1 VNLFIVALML
11 VAFGGVSSLIP
22 RLPRWWESVLGN
34 GLMVL
39 GCGVGLVPAIQ
50 VLGGHP
56 IPSLSV
62 TWAVPGGE
70 MKLAID
76 PLSALFLLL
85 LFIVSGSAVTFG
97 IPYFQRYAKE
107 HSLKPVQFFLSGL
120 ILAMALLFTAQNA
133 ILFLA
138 SWEIMALSAFFLIVF
153 EDHHEQVRKA
163 GLLYLIMTHMG
174 TLCLFVVFLLLGRA
188 AGSFSFSRMAGNVA
202 LLGVSTPIFLLA
214 LGAFGIKAGFM
225 PLHIW
230 LQEAHPAAPSPVSAL
245 MSGVVIKT
253 GIYGLARVISFFPSF
268 PAWWGVLLVMIGTTS
283 GILGV
288 LWALAQHDV
297 KRLLAYHSIENIGI
311 IALGLGFGC
320 LGLSLHSP
328 MVAALGLAGGLWHV
342 LNHGLFKSLLFL
354 GAGSVFHATGSRDMD
369 HMGGLW
375 KKMPW
380 TGLCV
385 LVGSV
390 AICGLPPLNGFVS
403 EWLIYH
409 ASFHLGLHYGSFYF
423 LLGVPVLALI
433 GALAAACFTK
443 AFGVQFLGSA
453 RTEAAAQAQEG
464 GPLMLIPMLL
474 LAALCFWIGLF
485 PGCFL
490 PAMGRVTSVFSS
502 APAEDLR
509 HVTANQAGL
518 LSMVSWLSL
527 GIIGVIGLLVL
538 VRYLF
543 FRRKTVA
550 ASATWGCG
558 YALASARM
566 QYTSSSYAQ
575 FSTSLFRD
583 FLAPEVRAEK
593 VTGYFPNQGYFESHT
608 PDAVLDRFLPWIDAR
623 VREGLRRVQR
633 LQQGRVQFYLAYVL
647 IFLIGL
653 LIWQFHGVS
662 VAWNKLFLLDMVECV
677 HRR

>member
-1 VNLFIVALML
+1 MNLFIVALIL
-11 VAFGGVSSLIP
+11 VALGGLSSLIL
-22 RLPRWWESVLGN
+22 RLPRWWESGISN

-39 GCGVGLVPAIQ
+39 GCVVGLVPAIQ
-50 VLGGHP
+50 VLAGNP
-56 IPSLSV
+56 IPSLSFP
-62 TWAVPGGE
+62 WAVPGGE
-70 MKLAID
+70 IKLAID

-107 HSLKPVQFFLSGL
+107 HSLKSVQFFLSSL
-120 ILAMALLFTAQNA
+120 IISMALLFTAQNA

-138 SWEIMALSAFFLIVF
+138 SWEIMALSAFFLVVF
-153 EDHHEQVRKA
+153 EDHNDQVQKA

-174 TLCLFVVFLLLGRA
+174 TLCLFVMFLLLGRA
-188 AGSFSFSRMAGNVA
+188 AGSFSFSQMAGNAA
-202 LLGVSTPIFLLA
+202 LLDASAPIFLLA
-214 LGAFGIKAGFM
+214 LCAFGIKAGFM

-253 GIYGLARVISFFPSF
+253 GIYGLARVISLFPSF
-268 PAWWGVLLVMIGTTS
+268 PAWWGALLVMIGTTS

-288 LWALAQHDV
+288 LWALAQHDF

-311 IALGLGFGC
+311 VALGLGFGC
-320 LGLSLHSP
+320 LGLSLHHP
-328 MVAALGLAGGLWHV
+328 VVGMLGLAGGLWHV

-369 HMGGLW
+369 RMGGLW

-403 EWLIYH
+403 EWLIYN
-409 ASFHLGLHYGSFYF
+409 ASFNLGLHYGSFYF
-423 LLGVPVLALI
+423 LLGVPALALI

-453 RTEAAAQAQEG
+453 RTDTAAQAQEG

-502 APAEDLR
+502 ATAEEFR
-509 HVTANQAGL
+509 QVTANQAGL
-518 LSMVSWLSL
+518 LSVVSWLSL
-527 GIIGVIGLLVL
+527 GIVGGIGLLAL
-538 VRYLF
+538 VRYLLL
-543 FRRKTVA
+543 RSKTVD

-558 YALASARM
+558 YASASSRM

-583 FLAPEVRAEK
+583 LLAPQVHAEK
-593 VTGYFPNQGYFESHT
+593 ATGYFPSPGHCESHT
-608 PDAVLDRFLPWIDAR
+608 PDAVLDRFLPWMNMY
-623 VREGLRRVQR
+623 VHEGLRRVQR

-647 IFLIGL
+647 IFIIVL
-653 LIWQFHGVS
+653 LVWQFHGVS
-662 VAWNKLFLLDMVECV
+662 MAWNQLFLLDMAERM
-677 HRR
+677 HR

>member
-1 VNLFIVALML
+1 MNLFIVALIL
-11 VAFGGVSSLIP
+11 VALGGLSSLIP
-22 RLPRWWESVLGN
+22 RLPHRWESGISN
-34 GLMVL
+34 GFMVL
-39 GCGVGLVPAIQ
+39 GCVAGLVPAIQ
-50 VLGGHP
+50 VLAGHP

-62 TWAVPGGE
+62 PWAVPGGE

-97 IPYFQRYAKE
+97 VPYFQRYAGE
-107 HSLKPVQFFLSGL
+107 RSLQSVHVFLSSL
-120 ILAMALLFTAQNA
+120 IISMALLFTAQNA
-133 ILFLA
+133 ILFLTV
-138 SWEIMALSAFFLIVF
+138 WEIMAFSAFFLIIF
-153 EDHHEQVRKA
+153 EDRHEQVRNA
-163 GLLYLIMTHMG
+163 GLLYMVMAHMG
-174 TLCLFVVFLLLGRA
+174 TLCLFVMFLLLGRA
-188 AGSFSFSRMAGNVA
+188 AGSFSFSQMAGNAA
-202 LLGVSTPIFLLA
+202 LLNAGTPIFLLA
-214 LGAFGIKAGFM
+214 LIAFGIKAGFV

-288 LWALAQHDV
+288 LWALAQHDF

-320 LGLSLHSP
+320 LGLSLHHP
-328 MVAALGLAGGLWHV
+328 VVGMLGLAGGLWHV

-369 HMGGLW
+369 RLGGLW
-375 KKMPW
+375 KRMPW
-380 TGLCV
+380 TGLSV

-403 EWLIYH
+403 EWLIYN
-409 ASFHLGLHYGSFYF
+409 ASFHLGLRYGSFYF

-453 RTEAAAQAQEG
+453 RTDAAAYAREG
-464 GPLMLIPMLL
+464 GPLMLIPMFF
-474 LAALCFWIGLF
+474 LAALCCWIGIF
-485 PGCFL
+485 PAGFL
-490 PAMGRVTSVFSS
+490 PVMGRVTSVFSS
-502 APAEDLR
+502 VTMEEAR
-509 HVTANQAGL
+509 QITANHAGL
-518 LSMVSWLSL
+518 LSVVSWLSL
-527 GIIGVIGLLVL
+527 GIVGVIGLLVL
-538 VRYLF
+538 VRHLLL
-543 FRRKTVA
+543 RGKTVD
-550 ASATWGCG
+550 ASTTWGCG
-558 YALASARM
+558 YALVSSRM
-566 QYTSSSYAQ
+566 QYTSSSYVQ

-583 FLAPEVRAEK
+583 LLAPQVHTKKAA
-593 VTGYFPNQGYFESHT
+593 GYFPGQGHFKSHT
-608 PDAVLDRFLPWIDAR
+608 PDAVLDRLLPWVDAC
-623 VREGLRRVQR
+623 VREGLRWVQR

-653 LIWQFHGVS
+653 LVWQFHGVS
-662 VAWNKLFLLDMVECV
+662 MAWNKLFLLNM
-677 HRR
+677 

>member
-1 VNLFIVALML
+1 VNLFIVALIVIAL
-11 VAFGGVSSLIP
+11 GGLSSLMP
-22 RLPRWWESVLGN
+22 KLPQRRESVIGN
-34 GLMVL
+34 GLIVL
-39 GCGVGLVPAIQ
+39 GCIVGLVPAIQ
-50 VLGGHP
+50 VLTGSP
-56 IPSLSV
+56 VPSLSLP
-62 TWAVPGGE
+62 WAVPGGE

-107 HSLKPVQFFLSGL
+107 HSLKSVQLFLSSL
-120 ILAMALLFTAQNA
+120 ILSMALLFTAQNA
-133 ILFLA
+133 MLFLA
-138 SWEIMALSAFFLIVF
+138 AWEIMALSAFFLIIF
-153 EDHHEQVRKA
+153 EDHDEQVRKA
-163 GLLYLIMTHMG
+163 GLLYLIMTHTG

-188 AGSFSFSRMAGNVA
+188 ADSFSFSQMAGNAA
-202 LLGVSTPIFLLA
+202 LLDVGAPVFLLA
-214 LGAFGIKAGFM
+214 LIAFGIKAGFM

-245 MSGVVIKT
+245 MSGVVIKA

-268 PAWWGVLLVMIGTTS
+268 PAWWGVLLVMIGTIS

-320 LGLSLHSP
+320 LGLSLHHP
-328 MVAALGLAGGLWHV
+328 VVGMLGLAGGLWHV

-375 KKMPW
+375 KKMPG

-403 EWLIYH
+403 EWLIYN
-409 ASFHLGLHYGSFYF
+409 ASFNLGLHYGSFYF
-423 LLGVPVLALI
+423 LLGVPALALI

-453 RTEAAAQAQEG
+453 RTEAAAQAREG

-485 PGCFL
+485 PGYFL
-490 PAMGRVTSVFSS
+490 PVMGRVTSVFSS
-502 APAEDLR
+502 ATPEEFRD
-509 HVTANQAGL
+509 VTANQAGL
-518 LSMVSWLSL
+518 LSVVSWLSL
-527 GIIGVIGLLVL
+527 GIIGVIGLLAL
-538 VRYLF
+538 VRHLLL
-543 FRRKTVA
+543 KNKPVD

-558 YALASARM
+558 YTVVSSRM

-575 FSTSLFRD
+575 FSTSLVRD
-583 FLAPEVRAEK
+583 LLAPEVHVENA
-593 VTGYFPNQGYFESHT
+593 TGYFPSQGHFESHT
-608 PDAVLDRFLPWIDAR
+608 PDTVLDRFLPWINAGIHG
-623 VREGLRRVQR
+623 GLRRIQR
-633 LQQGRVQFYLAYVL
+633 LQQGRVQWYLAYVL

-662 VAWNKLFLLDMVECV
+662 VAWNKLFLLEMTDSL
-677 HRR
+677 RR